1 MKGVVEGRGDDPRS
15 QVCQLFMMY
24 QQNISFLKE
33 LVYLII

>member
-24 QQNISFLKE
+24 DS
-33 LVYLII
+33 LIDNAKDNEYTR